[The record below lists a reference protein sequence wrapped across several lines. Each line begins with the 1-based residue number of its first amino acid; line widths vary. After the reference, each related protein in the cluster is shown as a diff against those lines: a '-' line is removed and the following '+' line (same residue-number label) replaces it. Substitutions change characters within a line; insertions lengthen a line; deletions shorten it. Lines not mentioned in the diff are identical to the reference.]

1 MPFCHRGE
9 ARCNFVS
16 ELKEVDRSGA
26 KWDLPRLERGEV
38 EHLIRHLDQVQHL
51 HLNLAGAFVR
61 AARITPLT
69 RRCDRFREESD
80 RAEWRAKFMREIV
93 NKL

>member
-16 ELKEVDRSGA
+16 ELKEVDWRRA

-38 EHLIRHLDQVQHL
+38 EHLVSHLDEVQHL
-51 HLNLAGAFVR
+51 HLNLASAFAR
-61 AARITPLT
+61 AARITPLA
-69 RRCDRFREESD
+69 RRCYRFSEESD
-80 RAEWRAKFMREIV
+80 RAEWSTQLMRKVV
-93 NKL
+93 NEL